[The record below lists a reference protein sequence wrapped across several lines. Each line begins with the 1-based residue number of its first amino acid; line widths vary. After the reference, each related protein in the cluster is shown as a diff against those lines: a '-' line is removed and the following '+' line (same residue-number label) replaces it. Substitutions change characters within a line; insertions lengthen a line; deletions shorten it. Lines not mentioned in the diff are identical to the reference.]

1 MTKITI
7 VIGGEQKR
15 EYDFQTLNDEEAE
28 MVTELL
34 IRNADNTIAIL
45 DGIGAINAEDPPE
58 LEE

>member
-45 DGIGAINAEDPPE
+45 DAIGAINAEDPPE